1 MAAYLNETT
10 FEEMLTRCGQH
21 SNYEGAI
28 VLPHIN
34 DVRAFTEEMVRLN
47 SLERIPFFR
56 DVRSTPRTSVV
67 RFTNGSSLEF
77 TTADD
82 MRNGD
87 RYHSVLVHSGIC
99 HPEFLDGICRF
110 EKPYEADVFRD
121 AVYAWQEDY
130 LRKQRSFYRTHALG
144 DWVFEPP
151 KPIDPMENVTDT
163 EELDNFL
170 NEFAVKS

>member
-28 VLPHIN
+28 VLPHRN

-56 DVRSTPRTSVV
+56 DVRSTPRASVV

-77 TTADD
+77 CSCT
-82 MRNGD
+82 
-87 RYHSVLVHSGIC
+87 
-99 HPEFLDGICRF
+99 
-110 EKPYEADVFRD
+110 
-121 AVYAWQEDY
+121 
-130 LRKQRSFYRTHALG
+130 
-144 DWVFEPP
+144 
-151 KPIDPMENVTDT
+151 
-163 EELDNFL
+163 
-170 NEFAVKS
+170 